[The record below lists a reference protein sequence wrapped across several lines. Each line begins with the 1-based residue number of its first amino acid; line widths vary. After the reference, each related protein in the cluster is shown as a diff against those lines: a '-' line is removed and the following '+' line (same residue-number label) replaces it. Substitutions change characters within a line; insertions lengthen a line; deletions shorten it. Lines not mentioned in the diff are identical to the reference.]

1 MYMKID
7 YEGKD
12 STHNVDIKF
21 TVEFTDHGW
30 PGSTIDLVRDVNLI
44 LTSSDP
50 NAIFDI
56 KRY

>member
-1 MYMKID
+1 MKID

-30 PGSTIDLVRDVNLI
+30 PGSTTDLVRDVNLI

-50 NAIFDI
+50 NAVFDI